1 MEEYPLFT
9 QNGLLLPYE
18 FKTFFYPNIDEETK
32 AKILQL
38 HDPAEDFK
46 KLDGRT
52 AKKLIKKR
60 PILRHYKEAKS
71 DKINKIFRIIDSNR
85 LQICNFP
92 ALYSD
97 TESGLYN
104 NISRIN
110 HSCVPNTTWTWVM
123 GDFKRRQVRA
133 IMDIEEGEEITVC
146 YRNEMEF
153 FYGSRESR
161 QQQMLE
167 HKSFLCQCSECSL
180 EGEELEKR
188 DRMRAE
194 LREKKEEVFQLI
206 TPGVSDSEETK
217 KEAVKK
223 ALFSAKKRTK
233 RVLKLNLRAMIMSEM
248 LLAYEL
254 AKRAESMDLSTW
266 ESDPEVFKQAALKY
280 AKIFGDDYLHFYN
293 INTVTPLG
301 F

>member
-1 MEEYPLFT
+1 MDTCAFCKIKPKEQLKSCVCRKASYCSKQCQAQDWKSHKPSCRPFKIKEAPGKGKGLFATKKILEGEVILEEYPLFT

-146 YRNEMEF
+146 YRNEMKF

-167 HKSFLCQCSECSL
+167 HGAFLCQCSQCSL
-180 EGEELEKR
+180 EGEDLEENERIRTEL
-188 DRMRAE
+188 
-194 LREKKEEVFQLI
+194 
-206 TPGVSDSEETK
+206 SC
-217 KEAVKK
+217 
-223 ALFSAKKRTK
+223 
-233 RVLKLNLRAMIMSEM
+233 
-248 LLAYEL
+248 
-254 AKRAESMDLSTW
+254 
-266 ESDPEVFKQAALKY
+266 
-280 AKIFGDDYLHFYN
+280 
-293 INTVTPLG
+293 
-301 F
+301 